1 MIQHLFMYDLLP
13 GSLFYVLGAC
23 MALHMKD
30 KINNPQNKS
39 VAVAALAVFVITQV
53 WRILIFDASIPI
65 AVARTTLPY
74 RTIELLGPIA
84 LWFAADLIPFKRIPI
99 LSIEKENF
107 AVYVTHYMTVSVVTS
122 TAVNSLLQLPTA
134 SLVYAVFM
142 FFVTPLAI
150 YILTVLV
157 AGLIKKLVP
166 NIYRVAMGG
175 AIVHIYN
182 MVVHICFSDDM
193 YHG

>member
-1 MIQHLFMYDLLP
+1 
-13 GSLFYVLGAC
+13 

-175 AIVHIYN
+175 R
-182 MVVHICFSDDM
+182 
-193 YHG
+193 